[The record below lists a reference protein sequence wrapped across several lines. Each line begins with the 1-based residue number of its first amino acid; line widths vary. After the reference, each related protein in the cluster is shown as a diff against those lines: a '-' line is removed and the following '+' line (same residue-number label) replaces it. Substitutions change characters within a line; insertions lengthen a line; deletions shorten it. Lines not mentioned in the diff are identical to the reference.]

1 MPGLSLGEILML
13 ALVAIISLKPEDLP
27 RVMRQLGVWTVTVRR
42 YIHGMIAGLEE

>member
-13 ALVAIISLKPEDLP
+13 ALVAIIFLKPEDLP